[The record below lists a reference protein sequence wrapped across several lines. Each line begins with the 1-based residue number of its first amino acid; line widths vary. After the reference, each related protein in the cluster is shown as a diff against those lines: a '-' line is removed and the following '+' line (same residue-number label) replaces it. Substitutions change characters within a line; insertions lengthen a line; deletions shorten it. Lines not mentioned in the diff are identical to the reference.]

1 MTLIGHLIRIS
12 TERESTLIVAEIY
25 PVAFKKY
32 GCLDAKDSI
41 PRVRNSHKHLPFEN
55 G

>member
-12 TERESTLIVAEIY
+12 TERESTLTVAEIY

-32 GCLDAKDSI
+32 GCLDARDSI
-41 PRVRNSHKHLPFEN
+41 PGGGNIHRHLPFEN